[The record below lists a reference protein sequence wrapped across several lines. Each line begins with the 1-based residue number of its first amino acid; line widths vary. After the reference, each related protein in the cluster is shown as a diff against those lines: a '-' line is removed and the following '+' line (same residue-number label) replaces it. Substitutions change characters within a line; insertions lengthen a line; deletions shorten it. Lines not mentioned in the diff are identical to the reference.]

1 MEKGNEQDDDRG
13 VGKKKKK
20 SEDGNVVRGLDKV
33 RLNEKSIIKET
44 KSVSP
49 KYWHKARIN
58 VSSIKER

>member
-1 MEKGNEQDDDRG
+1 MEKGNEQDEDRG
-13 VGKKKKK
+13 VGGKKK
-20 SEDGNVVRGLDKV
+20 SEDGNVLRGLDKV

-49 KYWHKARIN
+49 KYWYKARIN